1 MTVEEYERLVP
12 ILKKN
17 GYRKWV
23 THLYNEDYCYCKGFA
38 YYEDSDG
45 DSRCGY
51 QIILRVYDNRKY
63 DIVPDNSKFTVM
75 PTVMISGN
83 HCINLVFGAYSFDL
97 ITIEEKAQSFY
108 QWANRNFKD
117 L

>member
-17 GYRKWV
+17 CYRKWV
-23 THLYNEDYCYCKGFA
+23 THLYNEDYCYCKEFA

-51 QIILRVYDNRKY
+51 QIILCVYDNRKY

-75 PTVMISGN
+75 PTVMISG
-83 HCINLVFGAYSFDL
+83 HHRIDLVLVALPVDL

-108 QWANRNFKD
+108 QWANSNFKD